1 MDDYKENFNLE
12 QIFKDYRDKEITKD
26 IFNMNHVCK
35 NKYNLSKIT
44 IFIIYFLLPISI
56 AFLLYFLNYNIF
68 YFFIN
73 VIWIYQLFVYVLPIS
88 LRNEYSKWELQEG
101 KIIYY
106 DDIKSFKLLIP
117 FKLLFKKRIKKE
129 LKISDISNITLS
141 FESNA
146 YHTDREFAL
155 NAWSTKFF
163 PSLQTEYQLE
173 LETTQKIKLVNKDFK
188 LVLDTV
194 YTLLKNDKIIK
205 VK

>member
-26 IFNMNHVCK
+26 IFNMDHVCK
-35 NKYNLSKIT
+35 NKYSISKIT

-56 AFLLYFLNYNIF
+56 AFLLYFLNHNIF

-88 LRNEYSKWELQEG
+88 LGNEYSKWELQEG

-117 FKLLFKKRIKKE
+117 FKLLFKK
-129 LKISDISNITLS
+129 
-141 FESNA
+141 
-146 YHTDREFAL
+146 
-155 NAWSTKFF
+155 
-163 PSLQTEYQLE
+163 
-173 LETTQKIKLVNKDFK
+173 
-188 LVLDTV
+188 
-194 YTLLKNDKIIK
+194 
-205 VK
+205 

>member
-88 LRNEYSKWELQEG
+88 LGNEYSKWELQEG

-129 LKISDISNITLS
+129 LKISDISKITLS